1 MKGFEH
7 MSDYRFQIV
16 KHNEIDCLHV
26 MIDAEE
32 IAHTYIPIDD
42 IQEAIKNMKKPG
54 YYDTA
59 ERRTQGAKDGWEIRR
74 AKQAKSP

>member
-1 MKGFEH
+1 
-7 MSDYRFQIV
+7 MSDYRFCIV

-32 IAHTYIPIDD
+32 IAQTYIPIED
-42 IQEAIKNMKKPG
+42 IQKEIKRMKKSGHP
-54 YYDTA
+54 DTA